1 MAKPLSVVIVNFRTP
16 ELAINCVGSLL
27 RHGVAAP
34 EDIIVVENG
43 SADGSLETLRAGL
56 TCTVIDAGSNRG
68 YGAGVNLGMQH
79 ARHDLVLCLN
89 PDTYVSDS
97 DVLDVA
103 RIFDEQPALGLL
115 GLDLCYPD
123 GTRQYSAR
131 RDYSLLDVVLRRTP
145 LGRTGWGRR
154 LVDRHLMT
162 HAWGGGIFSADWV
175 IGTGFVVR
183 RAAFNAIGG
192 MDTDFFLYMEDVDL
206 CARLRKAGWRVAA
219 VPGIRLSHDHQRA
232 SGKKLMSIAAVLHL
246 KALRTFRRKH
256 HMPLL
261 PPRGCDAKAPVQPVG
276 KLAPSARK

>member
-1 MAKPLSVVIVNFRTP
+1 MPEALSVVIVNFRTP
-16 ELAINCVGSLL
+16 DLTINCVRSLL
-27 RHGVAAP
+27 RHGIAAP

-43 SADGSLETLRAGL
+43 SADGSLETLRAGPS
-56 TCTVIDAGSNRG
+56 CTLIDAGANHG
-68 YGAGVNLGMQH
+68 YGAGVNLGMRH
-79 ARHDLVLCLN
+79 ARHELVLCLN
-89 PDTYVSDS
+89 PDTYVTDS
-97 DVLDVA
+97 DILDVG
-103 RIFDEQPALGLL
+103 RIFADQPELGLL
-115 GLDLCYPD
+115 GLDLRYPD
-123 GTRQYSAR
+123 GERQYSAR

-145 LGRTGWGRR
+145 LGNTGFGRR

-162 HAWGGGIFSADWV
+162 DAWNGGIFSADWV

-183 RAAFNAIGG
+183 RTAFEAIGG

-219 VPGIRLSHDHQRA
+219 VPGIKLAHDHQRA

-261 PPRGCDAKAPVQPVG
+261 PRPAAKAPARPVG